1 MFYTTPYRTAP
12 GGCCAPFVPLA
23 GKTNN
28 QERNKNMKTNRK
40 AAVLALGLALLA
52 PLAGAQEVVDSEW
65 WNVNFDGSFQE
76 GFEGLTIGELG
87 ALTNNESKGNV
98 VQPYASGV
106 WEALDG
112 DESYV
117 TNECYPSA
125 SGGTNWCIKLDT
137 QGNDLTWT
145 PTNEV
150 NGVTNIYQ
158 KIALVDA
165 DLYLVGSD
173 SAPDPADFDATAD
186 VQSAIFLK
194 NETDEDS
201 GETTNSILCVYVTV
215 GKNTVWQELEGR
227 AKTPTNDIPDNAW
240 YRVTVL
246 IDHQTNPGTP
256 MVEVYVDGI
265 PLHARGNPAMT
276 SFMAANTRNASTV
289 GRIQSVSFRGTGAID
304 NFVGKTREKT
314 FLKAYFKA
322 VAYLDNDPFPE
333 MDQTTADMFDIGG
346 DLTPEFTDFYF
357 DDYPIQSY
365 ALSRVEIE
373 DFATPTTMTFQYGYD
388 KNDEILPL
396 KILEDESTNYVH
408 VTMVG
413 EGDGA
418 YQQGDFSVEVPST
431 AGATQPENYEDPAT
445 AIPIVRIY
453 YKTVGAFY
461 ANAVTEIG
469 DNVATNGTLLKPVAA
484 GGTYP
489 TNLVWTFPAT
499 DGANVLT
506 GVKVENGA
514 TATYDSATRVATATV
529 TLATALET
537 NKTFVTATYA
547 EGSYEGKTP
556 TWIDNEDGT
565 YVLGNYVAKIDGD
578 PKPVYYTTL
587 QAAIAAVQEDAAT
600 TTTVTLLASVDEDV
614 TIPLGKNVKLDLN
627 GCAITNVASDTISV
641 YGTLVLT
648 DSSENTNGIVASA
661 IANKAA
667 IVNYPGGNVVIEA
680 GTIAVPD
687 NATYYNIK
695 NMGAMTI
702 EEGAVIVSRVST
714 ASTLIANGW
723 YGNATTDRGTTGQAD
738 TAILTINGGMFDG
751 GKNVVKNDDYGIL
764 VIEGGSFSNLSD
776 VDAVILNWNDTT
788 INGGEFTGVTKI
800 LCNGS
805 YGANSADKGVMTING
820 GTFRANGEQG
830 NLFGYGTQ
838 GGKMSDALLEITGGT
853 FYGHVAGLGDND
865 GTFGVAAI
873 SGGSFSEVVPQIY
886 CAQDFVPVTTADPV
900 TGLYTVK
907 PGSIQ
912 VTDGTDVFTY
922 GAFADAIP
930 VHGWGATYTLLTNV
944 EETVTIT
951 NAAEKLFV
959 EVGDDADRTN
969 GLEVVTTVEGDAQYA
984 YTVKATLENGVVTY
998 ELEQTIRSYDVVWH
1012 VEAAESTN
1020 QVAYGATPV
1029 YSGATPTKDQDDA
1042 NTYAFDGW
1050 AATAGGEKLDPLPAV
1065 TGPTNFYAVF
1075 TATPRVYTITWVV
1088 DGAETNS
1095 EAAYNDT
1102 PICPVTPAKPDVDG
1116 VAFTFVGWAATEGA
1130 TAADPT
1136 LPAAVTGTATYYAV
1150 FTGDYRLYT
1159 IAYDLKGNL
1168 DGVPGD
1174 PTPVWSAENYVETN
1188 EFTVVSPDIV
1198 LPDPVCDGWAFQ
1210 GWITNGYDA
1219 VLQKPGM
1226 VPTGSTTNY
1235 SFVAEW
1241 KEKVTA
1247 QFVSDGAEYT
1257 NLTVVAGESF
1267 AAPDA
1272 PTKADAAGW
1281 RFAFANWTTNGAVV
1295 SFPTSI
1301 EETTTFTAMFT
1312 SNAIA
1317 YTITYV
1323 LDGGTNSAANPTNY
1337 TVETETFSLA
1347 PAGKEGFDFLGW
1359 IDESG
1364 ATNMAPAIA
1373 KGSTGDRTF
1382 TAAFQAKA
1390 PEHVGAA
1397 AAENGFM
1404 ILSPED
1410 PSQPEAPVFTL
1421 APTMN
1426 GLNGTTR
1433 ISASFVKPEGV
1444 TSATVKLVYKKS
1456 LAADAQKF
1464 YADATITNIDLAN
1477 GTADVA
1483 YTLPQ
1488 DEDTIFLVGFTDGES
1503 AGNGD

>member
-28 QERNKNMKTNRK
+28 QERNKNMKPNRK

-173 SAPDPADFDATAD
+173 SAPDPADFDANAD

-201 GETTNSILCVYVTV
+201 GETTNSVLCVYVTV

-246 IDHQTNPGTP
+246 IDHETNPGTP

-304 NFVGKTREKT
+304 NFVGKTRKET
-314 FLKAYFKA
+314 YPKAYFKA
-322 VAYLDNDPFPE
+322 VAFLDDGEQPFMERTTKGDPLEIGKDPATFTDPFY
-333 MDQTTADMFDIGG
+333 FDSIELTG
-346 DLTPEFTDFYF
+346 DLT
-357 DDYPIQSY
+357 Y
-365 ALSRVEIE
+365 ALDRIE
-373 DFATPTTMTFQYGYD
+373 VDDMSTDPSTTRTYRFEY
-388 KNDEILPL
+388 NDT
-396 KILEDESTNYVH
+396 EDELFPLVELDPDPTHIFVE
-408 VTMVG
+408 TETEDG
-413 EGDGA
+413 ESWQTGNV
-418 YQQGDFSVEVPST
+418 FIRNLST

-445 AIPIVRIY
+445 AITIARLY
-453 YKTVGAFY
+453 FKTLGAFY

-469 DNVATNGTLLKPVAA
+469 DNVVTNGTLLKPVAA

-556 TWIDNEDGT
+556 SWIDNGNGS

-600 TTTVTLLASVDEDV
+600 TSTVTLLASVDEDV
-614 TIPLGKNVKLDLN
+614 TIPLGKNIELDLN
-627 GCAITNVASDTISV
+627 GCAITNVDSDTISV

-687 NATYYNIK
+687 DATYYNIK

-723 YGNATTDRGTTGQAD
+723 YGNAATDRGTTGQAD

-951 NAAEKLFV
+951 NADDTFTVLFA
-959 EVGDDADRTN
+959 DADFTNDLAVVSGVAATPSTEYAVVCTNIAGGAVWLLEPTVRT
-969 GLEVVTTVEGDAQYA
+969 
-984 YTVKATLENGVVTY
+984 
-998 ELEQTIRSYDVVWH
+998 YDVMFMNGGAQFATTNVAYGTTEYAPTGTPTKAATAQFSYAFAGWSDTADG
-1012 VEAAESTN
+1012 EALASLPAITN
-1020 QVAYGATPV
+1020 DATFYAAFAATTNEYTITWTMDDDSVIDTTTVAYGATPTHADPTKDPTAEFSYEFAGWSPEV
-1029 YSGATPTKDQDDA
+1029 VEVTGEATYKATFTATTRSYAVTFWTNEVDVGEAWFSTNAPYGTLAAAYAPTNDPTKAATTTTNFTFAGWTNAVAGGETVATADLPAVTGAASWLAVWTETPIWKVTFKNGDDTIYETNYLDGATAEYVGATPTK
-1042 NTYAFDGW
+1042 
-1050 AATAGGEKLDPLPAV
+1050 AATAQYAYTFAGWDPALGAV
-1065 TGPTNFYAVF
+1065 TADT
-1075 TATPRVYTITWVV
+1075 VY
-1088 DGAETNS
+1088 
-1095 EAAYNDT
+1095 
-1102 PICPVTPAKPDVDG
+1102 
-1116 VAFTFVGWAATEGA
+1116 AATFSSN
-1130 TAADPT
+1130 
-1136 LPAAVTGTATYYAV
+1136 AVEYA
-1150 FTGDYRLYT
+1150 
-1159 IAYDLKGNL
+1159 IAYDL
-1168 DGVPGD
+1168 DGGQWPAGYTPTNSYTVESAEIVL
-1174 PTPVWSAENYVETN
+1174 PTPVKDGYAFNGWTN
-1188 EFTVVSPDIV
+1188 A
-1198 LPDPVCDGWAFQ
+1198 LGA
-1210 GWITNGYDA
+1210 A
-1219 VLQKPGM
+1219 A
-1226 VPTGSTTNY
+1226 TG
-1235 SFVAEW
+1235 VA
-1241 KEKVTA
+1241 A
-1247 QFVSDGAEYT
+1247 
-1257 NLTVVAGESF
+1257 
-1267 AAPDA
+1267 
-1272 PTKADAAGW
+1272 
-1281 RFAFANWTTNGAVV
+1281 
-1295 SFPTSI
+1295 
-1301 EETTTFTAMFT
+1301 
-1312 SNAIA
+1312 
-1317 YTITYV
+1317 
-1323 LDGGTNSAANPTNY
+1323 
-1337 TVETETFSLA
+1337 
-1347 PAGKEGFDFLGW
+1347 
-1359 IDESG
+1359 
-1364 ATNMAPAIA
+1364 
-1373 KGSTGDRTF
+1373 GSTGDQSFGATW
-1382 TAAFQAKA
+1382 
-1390 PEHVGAA
+1390 VAA
-1397 AAENGFM
+1397 A
-1404 ILSPED
+1404 LD
-1410 PSQPEAPVFTL
+1410 PVDPGQDMTDQEKIDNPPVAVVTDPVTGDVAFTVHFR
-1421 APTMN
+1421 
-1426 GLNGTTR
+1426 GE
-1433 ISASFVKPEGV
+1433 EGV
-1444 TSATVKLVYKKS
+1444 TYQLVASESCAITEEQWKGEAASGNAVPVGQAKTTDDADQNGIIELVVPMSGDNVPDVRFFKIKATR
-1456 LAADAQKF
+1456 
-1464 YADATITNIDLAN
+1464 
-1477 GTADVA
+1477 
-1483 YTLPQ
+1483 
-1488 DEDTIFLVGFTDGES
+1488 
-1503 AGNGD
+1503 